1 MSAVCFWPRFLF
13 VSRGIGFPSSIS
25 GELLDLKNLE
35 ALIPEW
41 EELAANAVEPNPFHE
56 HWILRP
62 ALECFAGD
70 DVAVLAVRREGCLCA
85 LLPVQSV
92 SRYKK
97 LPLRALVSWR
107 HKHSMLCT
115 PLVRADGVGPL
126 LDVASRFGSLL
137 ELHFVPREQSFE
149 QVLKERTTAT
159 SGAYERA
166 LFVRGEDAD
175 AYVKSAL
182 SRHLRQEV
190 RRRERRLAE
199 LGKLN
204 HRVMRSGEDA
214 EPWIDE
220 FLRLEAAGW
229 KGREGSALARSEPNR
244 RFALAVRR
252 GPAERAR
259 LHMVGLDLD
268 GRPLA
273 RCVSLLAG
281 EGAFAFKTAYDEA
294 FSRYSP
300 GVIAEVDRI
309 RAMHDWP
316 GVRWMDSYTAPEN
329 DVLNAVWKDRLTV
342 QRLLLGLDLKGKLL
356 VKVLSLRSRSTPR

>member
-1 MSAVCFWPRFLF
+1 MSAVCFSLNPPF
-13 VSRGIGFPSSIS
+13 VFRKKALRTE
-25 GELLDLKNLE
+25 ELLHPSQLE

-41 EELAANAVEPNPFHE
+41 EDLAAHALEPNPFHE

-62 ALECFAGD
+62 ALENFAGE
-70 DVAVLAVRREGCLCA
+70 DVAVLAVRREGRLCA
-85 LLPVQSV
+85 LLPVQRV

-97 LPLRALVSWR
+97 LPIRALVSWR

-115 PLVRADGVGPL
+115 PLIRAGGSAPL
-126 LDVASRFGSLL
+126 LAAASAFGSLL
-137 ELHFVPREQSFE
+137 DVHYVPRHGKVTETLQ
-149 QVLKERTTAT
+149 TAPSYA
-159 SGAYERA
+159 SGSYQRA
-166 LFVRGEDAD
+166 LFLRGQDGD

-199 LGKLN
+199 LGTLT
-204 HRVMRSGEDA
+204 HRVMRAGEDA
-214 EPWIDE
+214 EPWIEE

-229 KGREGSALARSEPNR
+229 KGREGSALACSEPNR
-244 RFALAVRR
+244 HFALAILR
-252 GPAERAR
+252 GAAQRAR

-309 RAMHDWP
+309 RAMHELP
-316 GVRWMDSYTAPEN
+316 GVRWMDSYTAPDN
-329 DVLNAVWKDRLTV
+329 DVLNAVWKDRLAV